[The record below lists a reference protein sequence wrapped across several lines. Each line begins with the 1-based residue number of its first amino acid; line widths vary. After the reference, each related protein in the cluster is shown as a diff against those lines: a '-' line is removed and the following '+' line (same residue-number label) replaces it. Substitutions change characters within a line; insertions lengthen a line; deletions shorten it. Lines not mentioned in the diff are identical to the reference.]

1 MHTPDCSYCGKRW
14 SYGQTFKQVF
24 KIKMICPHCGKENYY
39 QASKKNAW
47 IPLLAIPVFLVLVL
61 LLKLSSM
68 GIILLGCLL
77 MVLHVFTIP
86 YRTRLQ
92 KAGS

>member
-14 SYGQTFKQVF
+14 GYGQTFKQVF
-24 KIKMICPHCGKENYY
+24 KMKMICPHCGKENYY
-39 QASKKNAW
+39 QANKKNSW
-47 IPLLAIPVFLVLVL
+47 IPLLAIPVYLGLVL
-61 LLKLSSM
+61 LLNLSST

-77 MVLHVFTIP
+77 MILHIFTIP

-92 KAGS
+92 KAGK